1 MLPLFENDILSR
13 KLSSSK
19 LSVGIGVVIGEKSS
33 VETDVNLFVGVP
45 GLLLFLEPGILHLRR
60 LSELRLPLP
69 LFLCFGVVGACA
81 GSRVGVWGALGTFVS
96 E

>member
-33 VETDVNLFVGVP
+33 VETDVNLFVGVL
-45 GLLLFLEPGILHLRR
+45 GLLLFLEPGILQLRR
-60 LSELRLPLP
+60 LSELRLPL
-69 LFLCFGVVGACA
+69 LFLCVGVVGACA
-81 GSRVGVWGALGTFVS
+81 GSRVGVWGALGTLVS